1 MKNLFY
7 LLVLALFFTTCDD
20 PASSAS
26 NGNGASTTTPAAA
39 GAIKGKVYT
48 LVPMNN
54 SLQYQV
60 QPSIELHDYR
70 NGNMAFNVRNFNLRA
85 STPDADDQVF
95 PNNDKLGQHITVF
108 IDGKV
113 MGTTNTPLI
122 PYQLTDGKYTMT
134 AALTKSYGET
144 LKNPEASTTRR
155 IIVRD
160 GNIFGHSEPRPEMII
175 YNQPRGTFK
184 GAAAKQV
191 PLDFYLYNA
200 DIKGAYRILLDINN
214 GKDQFYLS
222 SWQPYLIEGLPA
234 GENTV
239 KLYLVYTNGE
249 VVDVRTNVVQETF
262 IVEP

>member
-1 MKNLFY
+1 MKNLIY
-7 LLVLALFFTTCDD
+7 LLSLALFFIACD
-20 PASSAS
+20 PKAGSGGNSA
-26 NGNGASTTTPAAA
+26 ASTTTSSSAA

-54 SLQYQV
+54 SLQYKV
-60 QPSIELHDYR
+60 PPSIELHDYR
-70 NGNMAFNVRNFNLRA
+70 NGNMTFNIQNFNLKTT
-85 STPDADDQVF
+85 TPDADDQVF
-95 PNNDKLGQHITVF
+95 PNNAKLGQHVTVF
-108 IDGKV
+108 IDGKI

-160 GNIFGHSEPRPEMII
+160 GNIFGHSEPRPEMIM
-175 YNQPRGTFK
+175 YNQPRGTYK

-200 DIKGAYRILLDINN
+200 DIKGAYRVLLDINN

-222 SWQPYLIEGLPA
+222 SWQPYYIEGLPA

-249 VVDVRTNVVQETF
+249 VVNVRTNVVQETF
-262 IVEP
+262 MVEP